1 MKHIL
6 QSLVAAL
13 MVLVLTSQVMVQDS
27 SMIPAIPGTNS
38 DSTETLLDT
47 KTLVYTF
54 AIMDNIADKLYLYVI
69 LSVSEEL
76 VFRFQIRPINRA
88 STK

>member
-38 DSTETLLDT
+38 DSTETLSDT
-47 KTLVYTF
+47 QTLVYTF
-54 AIMDNIADKLYLYVI
+54 AIMDNITAPTWRITQEALEEAIAMGAD
-69 LSVSEEL
+69 L
-76 VFRFQIRPINRA
+76 VVLHLN
-88 STK
+88 TY